1 MLAIIVQSLIDTW
14 SIVPRVLIIM
24 FVSLF
29 ITGLFIELDLFK
41 RIEFIGRPLAK
52 LSHLPNKSAIT
63 FVTSFGSVFAGN
75 TMLAQLYRE
84 KIMDKRETFLSAL
97 LNGVPVYIKESFTY
111 QIPII
116 IPALGIK
123 VGSIYFLSFLLS
135 GIARLIFVISW
146 GKIKLAQ
153 AKACDY
159 QVAASFSKQVAA
171 SFSLRKRDK
180 RNKRPKFSRVTV
192 IALRTQKK
200 TFLRVC
206 LVFVPMTFLML
217 LLINMGLTEKVQG
230 YVQPLTRLF
239 SLPSVTAV
247 PVTTYIFSPLVG
259 ATSVGTL
266 IRDGG
271 ITESQAVV
279 ASLLGG
285 LLMLPVFTLRYSLAK
300 YTAIFGFSLGAQ
312 ILLVSLGIGML
323 VRGTVLLIFL
333 RMI

>member
-1 MLAIIVQSLIDTW
+1 MSAIIVQSLMDTW
-14 SIVPRVLIIM
+14 RIVPRVLIIM

-52 LSHLPNKSAIT
+52 LSHLPNESAIT
-63 FVTSFGSVFAGN
+63 FVTSFGSVLAGN

-84 KIMDKRETFLSAL
+84 KIMDKRETFLTAL

-146 GKIKLAQ
+146 GKIKLV
-153 AKACDY
+153 KPVRYERLSNEVNYD
-159 QVAASFSKQVAA
+159 K
-171 SFSLRKRDK
+171 DK
-180 RNKRPKFSRVTV
+180 RNKRPKFSKAMT

-217 LLINMGLTEKVQG
+217 LLINIGLAERVQG

-239 SLPSVTAV
+239 RLPSVTAV
-247 PVTTYIFSPLVG
+247 PVTTYMFSPLVG

-300 YTAIFGFSLGAQ
+300 YTAIFGGSLGAQ